1 MMKPKFDDVIEY
13 VRAGE
18 DDPDL
23 KKLLELHP
31 NGKEL
36 LKQARFICR
45 MLERKAGKDEETG
58 GPAIAALSASFDSF
72 DSVAE
77 SRELPDSDWLYVG
90 ETSETVPRGRPR
102 QKWSGRGRRP
112 VEELGT
118 LVFTEEDDRVLLSYE
133 PSERVTESFEKS
145 LAKFG
150 LPKSAV
156 KSVRVLGRSIQLSLP
171 ESVPVGE
178 PLTVHLSHGARQMPA
193 SGQRM
198 IFMPESGPFLKL
210 EADKEWR
217 IEIPAPEKPGA
228 LRVDTSITELL
239 RIRLKK

>member
-118 LVFTEEDDRVLLSYE
+118 LVFTEEDDRAVVRALGARH
-133 PSERVTESFEKS
+133 RVFREV
-145 LAKFG
+145 AG
-150 LPKSAV
+150 Q
-156 KSVRVLGRSIQLSLP
+156 VRVAQVRRKERPGSGPQYPTLPAGVGAGGRAAHRASLS
-171 ESVPVGE
+171 
-178 PLTVHLSHGARQMPA
+178 RCPA
-193 SGQRM
+193 DAGQRPKDD
-198 IFMPESGPFLKL
+198 IH
-210 EADKEWR
+210 A
-217 IEIPAPEKPGA
+217 
-228 LRVDTSITELL
+228 RV
-239 RIRLKK
+239 RAVPQA